1 LVANKHPHVR
11 SLSKKEEKARQDI
24 EDGFRYWSEDASNLT
39 HEEFREYFKD
49 ANACIPLER

>member
-1 LVANKHPHVR
+1 MANKHPHVR
-11 SLSKKEEKARQDI
+11 SLSKKADKARQDI
-24 EDGFRYWSEDASNLT
+24 EEGFRYWSEDGSNLT